1 MIAVRGDDRIARE
14 FDGDVTDGWRCSEV
28 WSVGSVIVP
37 KKASR
42 AGRAKV
48 KYSASILAIVFG
60 RTRLAARLI
69 ATLAVDGNLV
79 STSMSPAPQKAKR
92 KMRDGTS
99 TGKSRN
105 LELLNEV

>member
-1 MIAVRGDDRIARE
+1 MIAVGGDDRIARE
-14 FDGDVTDGWRCSEV
+14 FDGDVTDGWCCSDV
-28 WSVGSVIVP
+28 WSVGSVKVP

-48 KYSASILAIVFG
+48 KYSASMLAIVFG

-69 ATLAVDGNLV
+69 AALVVDANVV
-79 STSMSPAPQKAKR
+79 STSRSPAPKKAKR
-92 KMRDGTS
+92 KMRDCTS

-105 LELLNEV
+105 LELLSEV